1 MLNASC
7 CEVCVRV
14 LPVCNSK
21 LSESSRQYVAA
32 VTLFPCALADV
43 NP

>member
-1 MLNASC
+1 MLNVSW

-14 LPVCNSK
+14 LPVCNAKHSQ
-21 LSESSRQYVAA
+21 SYRQNVAA